1 MSEDSLYLLF
11 AELEKGLE
19 EPTRRPAAAL
29 VLTNFCANS
38 KLDYQEHVSSLLTV
52 RPHPS
57 FAPGIFSVFARVG
70 YLGHLQCLITQ
81 LLHLARV

>member
-19 EPTRRPAAAL
+19 EPTRRSAAAL

-52 RPHPS
+52 WSHPCKS
-57 FAPGIFSVFARVG
+57 ASEFPAAVCPRCVSR
-70 YLGHLQCLITQ
+70 HLWRSIT
-81 LLHLARV
+81 